1 MINAEK
7 VKLMA
12 QTVLYEEGRRGENI
26 ALRSYCEKDAR
37 RFKAYS
43 IIAGVVTYLLI
54 ALVVFLTA
62 GADISV
68 MEGKPFL
75 IAFVIAAT
83 VILGAVFTILYA
95 GIVRKVVAS
104 RYRNVR
110 SSMVSYD
117 LRRRKLRQMMQEGKT
132 ETGPTE

>member
-1 MINAEK
+1 MINTDK

-12 QTVLYEEGRRGENI
+12 QTVLYEESRRGENI
-26 ALRSYCEKDAR
+26 TLRSYCEKDAR
-37 RFKAYS
+37 RFKAHS
-43 IIAGVVTYLLI
+43 IIAGVLTYLLI
-54 ALVVFLTA
+54 AFVVFLIA
-62 GADISV
+62 GADISA

-75 IAFVIAAT
+75 IAFVIAAA
-83 VILGAVFTILYA
+83 VILGTVFTILYA

-117 LRRRKLRQMMQEGKT
+117 LQRRKLRQMMQEGKT

>member
-1 MINAEK
+1 MIKAEK

-12 QTVLYEEGRRGENI
+12 QTVLYEKGQKGENI
-26 ALRSYCEKDAR
+26 TLRSYCEKDAG

-43 IIAGVVTYLLI
+43 IFAGVITYLLI
-54 ALVVFLTA
+54 AFVVFLIA

-75 IAFVIAAT
+75 IAFAIAAA
-83 VILGAVFTILYA
+83 VISGTVFTILYA
-95 GIVRKVVAS
+95 GILRKVVAS

-117 LRRRKLRQMMQEGKT
+117 LRRRKLRQMTQEGKT
-132 ETGPTE
+132 ETSPTE